1 MMKTLFLAWQDANSG
16 DWFPIGKLTFDGK
29 MYEFAYTKG
38 ILEAIEKCGFEPLYS
53 LPDLNK
59 VYRSVELFPL
69 FSNRVLSRSRPNY
82 KNFVELLNL
91 PQHEDDP
98 ITLLARSGGQKAT
111 DKFEVFPCPERDEN
125 GLYHIH
131 FFVRGLRHLPPG
143 SLDRINHL
151 RKNEP
156 LLLVH
161 DFQNRSDRKALMLRT
176 NETFLGDLYP
186 VGYCPRYLVDDAFNF
201 IGQNP
206 ELVHIHVERVNPAPT
221 PLQFRLLCN
230 MTAPWPDDFHP
241 FSSPMYQL
249 IRADIATASM
259 AN

>member
-1 MMKTLFLAWQDANSG
+1 MKTLFLAWQDANTG
-16 DWFPIGKLTFDGK
+16 DWFPIGKLTYDGK

-38 ILEAIEKCGFEPLYS
+38 ILAAIEKCGFEPLYS

-59 VYRSVELFPL
+59 LYRSVELFPL

-91 PQHEDDP
+91 PQYEDDP

-125 GLYHIH
+125 GLYHVH
-131 FFVRGLRHLPPG
+131 FFVRGLRHLPPA
-143 SLDRINHL
+143 SLDRINKL
-151 RKNEP
+151 QKNE
-156 LLLVH
+156 LLRLVH
-161 DFQNRSDRKALMLRT
+161 DFQNPYDRKALMLRT

-206 ELVHIHVERVNPAPT
+206 ELVHIQVERVNPAPT

-230 MTAPWPDDFHP
+230 MTAPWPDNFHP
-241 FSSPMYQL
+241 FSSSMYQPL
-249 IRADIATASM
+249 RADIATGTR